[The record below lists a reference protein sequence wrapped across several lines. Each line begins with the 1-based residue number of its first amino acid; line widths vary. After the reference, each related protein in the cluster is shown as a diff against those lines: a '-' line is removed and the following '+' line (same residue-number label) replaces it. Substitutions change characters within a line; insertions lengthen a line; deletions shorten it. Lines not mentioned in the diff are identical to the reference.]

1 MTTNPTKYIME
12 TMVEHQK
19 EIIVQSKSAIA
30 QKKLSVQKMNHEID
44 ELECIIE
51 GSIGAIDELNK
62 AISKQE

>member
-12 TMVEHQK
+12 TMVEHQN

-30 QKKLSVQKMNHEID
+30 QKKLSVQKMNRDID

-51 GSIGAIDELNK
+51 GSVGAIDELTE

>member
-1 MTTNPTKYIME
+1 MKTNPTKHIME
-12 TMVEHQK
+12 TMIENQE
-19 EIIVQSKSAIA
+19 EIILQSKSAIA

-62 AISKQE
+62 AISKME

>member
-1 MTTNPTKYIME
+1 MTTNPTKHIME

-30 QKKLSVQKMNHEID
+30 QKKLSVQKMNHDIN

-62 AISKQE
+62 AISKME

>member
-30 QKKLSVQKMNHEID
+30 QKELSVQKMNHDID

-51 GSIGAIDELNK
+51 GSLGAIDELNK
-62 AISKQE
+62 AILKQW